1 MLTTSWMVVVFLGVI
16 SQGTSSL
23 ARDLSNTMEVIHEWK
38 YIDFVPNDDGEE
50 SSKDYTK
57 FVPIDVDRWRN
68 YTFVTV
74 IRQEEA
80 VPSSLN
86 VITDKNGPGGP
97 LLAPYPDWSWANV
110 KNCSAIISVYRVAI
124 DQCDRLWVLDTGV
137 VGTDHVCPAKL
148 VVFDLRTSRLLKRI
162 EIPKDVA
169 TNSTTGLGLLVTPA
183 VQTNCEKTTVYIA
196 DVEGHGL
203 IIYNDDD
210 DSFRRLT
217 SCAFDADL
225 RYENYTI
232 EGQTFQLT
240 DGIVGMALSCVRDR
254 LHFNPMTSHN
264 LEAVETKSLL
274 QGNEPQY
281 IVRKDILCTQASAK
295 AASMTGA
302 IFFGLVGDTSIA
314 CYNELYLINRRSI
327 EVIARN
333 RKTLQFT
340 SGLKVKNCRRGE
352 ELLALTNR
360 YQKAATGTYNINE
373 VNFRILRGNVE
384 ELITNTRCEHFNLPK
399 PF

>member
-1 MLTTSWMVVVFLGVI
+1 MLTTSWMVIVFLGVI
-16 SQGTSSL
+16 SQGTNPL
-23 ARDLSNTMEVIHEWK
+23 ARDLSNTMKVIYEWK
-38 YIDFVPNDDGEE
+38 YIDFVPNDGEE
-50 SSKDYTK
+50 SSKNYKK

-74 IRQEEA
+74 IRQEEG

-97 LLAPYPDWSWANV
+97 LLAPYPDWNWANV

-124 DQCDRLWVLDTGV
+124 DRCDRLWVLDTGV
-137 VGTDHVCPAKL
+137 VDTDHVCPAKL

-162 EIPKDVA
+162 EIPKEVA
-169 TNSTTGLGLLVTPA
+169 INSTTGLGLLVTPA

-203 IIYNDDD
+203 IVYNDDD
-210 DSFRRLT
+210 NSFRRLT
-217 SCAFDADL
+217 SSAFDADL

-240 DGIVGMALSCVRDR
+240 DGIVGMAVSPVSNL
-254 LHFNPMTSHN
+254 LYFNPMTSHN
-264 LEAVETKSLL
+264 LEALETKSLG
-274 QGNEPQY
+274 GNEPRY
-281 IVRKDILCTQASAK
+281 IVHKDILWTQASAK

-302 IFFGLVGDTSIA
+302 LFFGLVGDTSIA
-314 CYNELYLINRRSI
+314 CCNEFHLINRRSI

-333 RKTLQFT
+333 RRTLQFT
-340 SGLKVKNCRRGE
+340 SGLKVKNTPEGE

-360 YQKAATGTYNINE
+360 FQKAATDTYNIDE

-384 ELITNTRCEHFNLPK
+384 KLLTNTRC
-399 PF
+399 